1 MIYLRPTP
9 KTQPITYAEGVSY
22 GGLVVSLKH
31 AIAIYT
37 HGTGSRGPTGPSGED
52 GEPYYWDTTIASAS
66 PEYTPLV
73 VDLVTPATH
82 FRAPFPIT
90 AQYVRVSLS
99 IAPTGTPV
107 LIDVH
112 MNGLTMFS
120 SIVQIDIGSKTSVG
134 SIAPSVLSVVDIPDD
149 AEFTV
154 FIVQRGSAISG
165 SGVKVAVTGKKVQPI

>member
-1 MIYLRPTP
+1 MIYLRQTP
-9 KTQPITYAEGVSY
+9 QTVPIKYDEHARMGGYIVSQ
-22 GGLVVSLKH
+22 KH
-31 AIAIYT
+31 ALAIIT
-37 HGTGSRGPTGPSGED
+37 QATGARGPTGPA
-52 GEPYYWDTTIASAS
+52 GEPYLWDTAIASAS
-66 PEYTPLV
+66 PEYTPLEV
-73 VDLVTPATH
+73 NLVEPATH

-99 IAPTGTPV
+99 IAPTGAPV

-112 MNGLTMFS
+112 MNGVTMFS
-120 SIVQIDIGSKTSVG
+120 TMVQIDIGSKTSVG

-165 SGVKVAVTGKKVQPI
+165 SGVKVAITGKKVQPI